1 MIRIIKK
8 AMKEITKQIIE
19 LLFPRRCALCDD
31 VLPVVGADWKG
42 SYICQK
48 CKKNLQVVKEPVC
61 KKCGKPLENERAEY
75 CMDCGRKKHAY
86 TQGKAVFVYQGAI
99 QSSLYRFKYLNRREY
114 ADFYADWAVMR
125 YEKWRRQKNVQLIVP
140 VPLHKNRQK
149 KRGYNQA
156 ELFAR
161 ALGTRLNIPVC
172 TNLLVRERNTVPQK
186 ELNDT
191 ERKNNL
197 KNAFKIT
204 QNIVQ
209 LSCILLVDDIYTTG
223 STMDAI
229 ATVLKRAGYRDIYFI
244 CASIGKGF

>member
-125 YEKWRRQKNVQLIVP
+125 YEKWIRQKNVQLIVP

-191 ERKNNL
+191 ERKHNL

>member
-1 MIRIIKK
+1 
-8 AMKEITKQIIE
+8 
-19 LLFPRRCALCDD
+19 
-31 VLPVVGADWKG
+31 
-42 SYICQK
+42 
-48 CKKNLQVVKEPVC
+48 
-61 KKCGKPLENERAEY
+61 
-75 CMDCGRKKHAY
+75 
-86 TQGKAVFVYQGAI
+86 
-99 QSSLYRFKYLNRREY
+99 
-114 ADFYADWAVMR
+114 MR
-125 YEKWRRQKNVQLIVP
+125 YEKWIRQKNVQLIVP